1 MLVVSKW
8 FLYFIIY
15 SFMGWITEVIYCIFT
30 EKKLVNRGFL
40 IGPICPIYGYGV
52 ILILLLIDGNK
63 SDILAIFLKS
73 ILICSLLEYFTSFF
87 MEKLFKAR
95 WWDYSDRKYNI
106 NGRVCLETMIP
117 FGILGS
123 LVVLV
128 LHPSIEKLISCFG
141 NNFIIVLAI
150 IIFVIYLIDNFISF
164 NVMSKI
170 KNEIKHYSKDSTEVI
185 RSKITEWLKN
195 NTFLFKRIIKAFPG
209 VSIIN
214 KMKDKVLK

>member
-15 SFMGWITEVIYCIFT
+15 SFLGWITEVIYCLAT

-40 IGPICPIYGYGV
+40 IGPVCPIYGYGV
-52 ILILLLIDGNK
+52 LFILLLIDGNK

-73 ILICSLLEYFTSFF
+73 ILICSVLEYFTSFF

-106 NGRVCLETMIP
+106 NGRICLETMFP
-117 FGILGS
+117 FGVLGS

-128 LHPSIEKLISCFG
+128 LHPVIENIINSFS
-141 NNFIIVLAI
+141 NNTIIVIAI
-150 IIFVIYLIDNFISF
+150 ILFVIYLIDNFISF

-170 KNEIKHYSKDSTEVI
+170 KNEIKHYNKDSTEVI
-185 RSKITEWLKN
+185 RKKITEWLKN
-195 NTFLFKRIIKAFPG
+195 NTFLFKRIISAFPEI
-209 VSIIN
+209 SIIN
-214 KMKDKVLK
+214 KMKDRVLK

>member
-63 SDILAIFLKS
+63 YDILAIFLKS

-128 LHPSIEKLISCFG
+128 LHPSIEKLINYFG